1 MKQSVLITTI
11 VIVIVAIVLVAIF
24 ASQKPSPPTPPQ
36 TSTQPSST
44 VPSTTQTS
52 STAPSLGAAQCP
64 DVIVIGTPAAISGKY
79 ATEGQYIL
87 WGAMA
92 AVNWINDHGGIK
104 CGDKMVKVKLIYQDC
119 QSNAQLA
126 ASIAENLIT
135 QQHVNFLLSPY
146 GSDLAIA
153 VSPVAEKYG
162 VLMAVVGAAS
172 DRIFQQ
178 GFKYVIGV
186 ASPASR
192 YFWSVLDMV
201 RAVDPNAKTVAI
213 LYSDDEFDRYVASGA
228 KAHAQQ
234 LGFQVVVYDPYPPTT
249 QDVTPQVLD
258 VKNAKPDIILVAAHY
273 ADGQLVT
280 QTLYQQNVNAKLIAL
295 TVAPLVPDYYKA
307 LGTLAEC
314 IVGPS
319 HWEPGVS
326 YTPAM
331 AQQKG
336 IDWFGP
342 TREEFIA
349 YFRNVSKQMS
359 GQAVD
364 PGYEAGWAAEGVLVL
379 LYGVQRAGSVNSTLV
394 RQALANADFM
404 TFFGEFKMN
413 ATNGLNIAHMMVV
426 IQWQAGQRVV
436 VWPSSA
442 AQSKLYY
449 PSLTWSQKASGALC
463 KPSS

>member
-1 MKQSVLITTI
+1 M
-11 VIVIVAIVLVAIF
+11 
-24 ASQKPSPPTPPQ
+24 
-36 TSTQPSST
+36 
-44 VPSTTQTS
+44 
-52 STAPSLGAAQCP
+52 
-64 DVIVIGTPAAISGKY
+64 IVIGTPAAISGRY
-79 ATEGQYIL
+79 STEGQYIL

-92 AVNWINDHGGIK
+92 AVNWINDHGGIN
-104 CGDKMVKVKLIYQDC
+104 CGGKMVKVRLIYRDS

-126 ASIAENLIT
+126 ASIAESLIT
-135 QQHVNFLLSPY
+135 QDHVNFLLSPY

-162 VLMAVVGAAS
+162 VLMAVVGASS

-186 ASPASR
+186 ASPASH

-201 RAVDPNAKTVAI
+201 RSIDPSAKTVAI

-228 KAHAQQ
+228 KTHAQQ

-249 QDVTPQVLD
+249 QDVTSQVLD
-258 VKNAKPDIILVAAHY
+258 VKNAHPDIILVAAHY

-280 QTLYQQNVNAKLIAL
+280 QTLYQQNVTAKLIAL

-319 HWEPGVS
+319 HWEPGVNYS
-326 YTPAM
+326 PELAK
-331 AQQKG
+331 QKG

-342 TREEFIA
+342 TRDEFIN
-349 YFRNVSKQMS
+349 YFEQVAKQMS
-359 GQAVD
+359 GKTVE

-379 LYGVQRAGSVNSTLV
+379 LYGVQKAGSVDPNLV
-394 RQALANADFM
+394 RQALANSDFM

-413 ATNGLNIAHMMVV
+413 ATNGLNVAHSMVV
-426 IQWQAGQRVV
+426 TQWQGGQRVV
-436 VWPSSA
+436 IWPSSA
-442 AQSKLYY
+442 AQSKPFY
-449 PSLTWSQKASGALC
+449 PSLTWSQKAAGQLC
-463 KPSS
+463 KP